1 MTRSSGAPQY
11 GLLPATTA
19 FERRWDAHER
29 RVAAAVAQTDDD
41 ATTAMDEEPSTSAPD
56 LVAATSVGQMADELN
71 DAGSAQPGDMDDVDD
86 SVDGSSEEE
95 EEDAAAPAAAA
106 VAQHAASHP
115 AVSTQQAATHPPGQP
130 SAVTPA
136 QAPRTQ
142 WKRAGSRPT
151 ATKTSIHAYGTHAAR
166 TALKN
171 KIKPLAMRIGKVS
184 GQTKSK
190 VALVLRDT
198 LPR

>member
-95 EEDAAAPAAAA
+95 EEDAPSTRCPPTQGYPASADLT
-106 VAQHAASHP
+106 VRLK
-115 AVSTQQAATHPPGQP
+115 GQ
-130 SAVTPA
+130 
-136 QAPRTQ
+136 
-142 WKRAGSRPT
+142 
-151 ATKTSIHAYGTHAAR
+151 
-166 TALKN
+166 
-171 KIKPLAMRIGKVS
+171 
-184 GQTKSK
+184 
-190 VALVLRDT
+190 
-198 LPR
+198 

>member
-95 EEDAAAPAAAA
+95 TR
-106 VAQHAASHP
+106 AQDGSSSMRSSRCR
-115 AVSTQQAATHPPGQP
+115 ST
-130 SAVTPA
+130 
-136 QAPRTQ
+136 R
-142 WKRAGSRPT
+142 SRPSCATST
-151 ATKTSIHAYGTHAAR
+151 A
-166 TALKN
+166 
-171 KIKPLAMRIGKVS
+171 AMPSSRA
-184 GQTKSK
+184 T
-190 VALVLRDT
+190 
-198 LPR
+198 